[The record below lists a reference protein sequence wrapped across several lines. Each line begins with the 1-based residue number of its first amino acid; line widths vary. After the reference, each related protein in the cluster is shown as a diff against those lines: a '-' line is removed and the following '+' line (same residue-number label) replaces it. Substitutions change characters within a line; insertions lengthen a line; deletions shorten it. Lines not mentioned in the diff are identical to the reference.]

1 MARHSPRPFGGVIPV
16 AWTGAVIQLG
26 NRMFKHIFATK
37 PVEPAGHVDAG
48 EPFEG
53 SLEGEPTLRR
63 TLTGSQLIMLGI
75 GAVIGAGIFVLTGQ
89 AAAAYAGPAV
99 MISFVLAGVACAFA
113 GLCYAEFAAML
124 PVSGSAYSYSYATL
138 GEGVAWFIGWC
149 LVLEYLFASSTVAVG
164 WSGYL
169 NAFLGNFDLALPAS
183 LASAPFAYDNGTF
196 THTGGIVNLP
206 AVLIIAAVSAVG
218 YVGITQ
224 SAFVN
229 SIIVAIKVSVIVLF
243 IAFGIQYID
252 PSNWDPFIPPN
263 EGGNTYGIQGVLR
276 AASVVFFAYIGFDAV
291 STAAG
296 EAKNPQKDM
305 PIGILGSL
313 VICTLLYIVM
323 CAVLTGM
330 MDFRLLGTAEPVSTA
345 LDNYP
350 SLGWLQT
357 LVQIAAVAGLS
368 SVILVMLM
376 AQPRIFYSMSRD
388 GLMPKMFGKVHPKHH
403 TPYIGTIVVGI
414 VAAALAG
421 LMPLGL
427 LGDIVSMG
435 TLLAF
440 ATVCAGVLVLR
451 FTKPELPRPFRVP
464 MAMLICPLGVVA
476 CLYLFSLPFAEH
488 WHLLVGWLIIGALIY
503 AFYGYR
509 HSKLRAR

>member
-1 MARHSPRPFGGVIPV
+1 
-16 AWTGAVIQLG
+16 
-26 NRMFKHIFATK
+26 MFKSLFITK
-37 PVEPAGHVDAG
+37 PIEPAGHVDAG

-63 TLTGSQLIMLGI
+63 TLTGSQLILLGV

-89 AAAAYAGPAV
+89 AAAEHAGPAI
-99 MISFVLAGVACAFA
+99 MLSFVLAGIACAFA

-138 GEGVAWFIGWC
+138 GEFVAWFIGWC
-149 LVLEYLFASSTVAVG
+149 LVLEYLFAASTVAVG

-169 NAFLGNFDLALPAS
+169 NAFLSNFDLALPAA
-183 LASAPFAYDNGTF
+183 LASAPFAIEGGQLVR
-196 THTGGIVNLP
+196 TGAALNLP

-229 SIIVAIKVSVIVLF
+229 GIIVAIKVTVILLF
-243 IAFGIQYID
+243 IALGAQHID
-252 PSNWDPFIPPN
+252 PANWQPFIPEN
-263 EGGNTYGIQGVLR
+263 EGPGRYGFDGVVR
-276 AASVVFFAYIGFDAV
+276 AAAIVFFAYIGFDAV

-296 EAKNPQKDM
+296 EARNPQKDM

-313 VICTLLYIVM
+313 VVCTLLYIVV

-330 MDFRLLGTAEPVSTA
+330 MPYNLLNTPEPVSTA
-345 LDNYP
+345 LNNYP

-357 LVQIAAVAGLS
+357 LVELAAIAGLS

-376 AQPRIFYSMSRD
+376 AQPRIFYTMSRD
-388 GLMPKMFGKVHPKHH
+388 GLLPKLFGRVHPKYH
-403 TPYIGTIVVGI
+403 TPHVGTVLVGI
-414 VAAALAG
+414 VAAGLAG
-421 LMPLGL
+421 FLPLNL
-427 LGDIVSMG
+427 LGEMVSMG

-440 ATVCAGVLVLR
+440 ATVCAGVLILR
-451 FTKPELPRPFRVP
+451 HTRPDLPRPFRVP
-464 MAMLICPLGVVA
+464 AAILICPLGVVA
-476 CLYLFSLPFAEH
+476 CLYLFAQPFMEH
-488 WHLLVGWLIIGALIY
+488 WHLLLGWIALGLLIY
-503 AFYGYR
+503 VGYGYR
-509 HSKLRAR
+509 NSKLRRAVRAG

>member
-1 MARHSPRPFGGVIPV
+1 M
-16 AWTGAVIQLG
+16 G
-26 NRMFKHIFATK
+26 NGLFIVK
-37 PVEPAGHVDAG
+37 PIEPAAHVDAG

-53 SLEGEPTLRR
+53 SLEGEATLKR
-63 TLTGSQLIMLGI
+63 TLTGTHLILLGI

-89 AAAAYAGPAV
+89 AAAEYAGPAV
-99 MISFVLAGVACAFA
+99 MLSFIFAGIACAFA

-138 GEGVAWFIGWC
+138 GEFTAWFIGWC

-169 NAFLGNFDLALPAS
+169 NALLANFDIALPHL
-183 LASAPFAYDNGTF
+183 LANAPFSYSNGEF
-196 THTGGIVNLP
+196 TRTGSMLNLP
-206 AVLIIAAVSAVG
+206 AVLIIAAVSAIG
-218 YVGITQ
+218 YAGITQ

-229 SIIVAIKVSVIVLF
+229 AIIVAIKVTVIVLF
-243 IAFGIQYID
+243 IAVGAFYVD
-252 PSNWDPFIPPN
+252 PSNWHPFIPPN
-263 EGGNTYGIQGVLR
+263 EGGTRFGMEGVIR
-276 AASVVFFAYIGFDAV
+276 GSAVVFFAYIGFDAV

-296 EAKNPQKDM
+296 EAKNPQRDM

-313 VICTLLYIVM
+313 VICTILYIVV

-330 MDFRLLGTAEPVSTA
+330 MPYNLLGTAEPVSTA
-345 LDNYP
+345 LNDYP
-350 SLGWLQT
+350 SLGWLQL

-376 AQPRIFYSMSRD
+376 AQPRIFYSMAQD
-388 GLMPKMFGKVHPKHH
+388 GLLPKLFGKVHPKYH
-403 TPYIGTIVVGI
+403 TPYIGTIIVGI
-414 VAAALAG
+414 VAAVLAG

-451 FTKPELPRPFRVP
+451 FTQPDLPRPFRVP
-464 MAMLICPLGVVA
+464 MAILICPLGVVS
-476 CLYLFSLPFAEH
+476 CLYLFWQPFKEH
-488 WHLLVGWLIIGALIY
+488 WHLLLGWIAIGLLIY
-503 AFYGYR
+503 FGYGYR
-509 HSKLRAR
+509 HSKLRSARNAA

>member
-1 MARHSPRPFGGVIPV
+1 M
-16 AWTGAVIQLG
+16 LK
-26 NRMFKHIFATK
+26 NLLATK
-37 PVEPAGHVDAG
+37 PVEPTGHVDAG

-53 SLEGEPTLRR
+53 SLEGEVTLKR
-63 TLTGSQLIMLGI
+63 TLTGTQLILLGI

-89 AAAAYAGPAV
+89 AAAEYAGPAV
-99 MISFVLAGVACAFA
+99 MLSFVFAGIACAFA

-149 LVLEYLFASSTVAVG
+149 LVLEYLFAASTVAVG

-169 NAFLGNFDLALPAS
+169 NAFLSNFDLALPAA
-183 LASAPFAYDNGTF
+183 LASAPYTYDAATATF
-196 THTGGIVNLP
+196 VQTDALVNLP
-206 AVLIIAAVSAVG
+206 AVLIVAAVSGVG

-229 SIIVAIKVSVIVLF
+229 SIIVAIKVTVILLF
-243 IAFGIQYID
+243 IAFGIQFVD
-252 PSNWDPFIPPN
+252 PANWQPFIPPS
-263 EGGNTYGIQGVLR
+263 EGGTKYGMDGVIR
-276 AASVVFFAYIGFDAV
+276 ASAVVFFAYIGFDAV

-296 EAKNPQKDM
+296 EAKNPQRDM

-313 VICTLLYIVM
+313 VVCTLLYIAM

-330 MDFRLLGTAEPVSTA
+330 VDFRLLGTPEPVSTA
-345 LDNYP
+345 LNYYP

-357 LVQIAAVAGLS
+357 LVELAAIAGLS

-388 GLMPKMFGKVHPKHH
+388 GLMPKMFGKVHPKYH
-403 TPYIGTIVVGI
+403 TPYIGTVIVGVL
-414 VAAALAG
+414 AAILAG
-421 LMPLGL
+421 LLPVGF

-440 ATVCAGVLVLR
+440 ATVSIGVLILR
-451 FTKPELPRPFRVP
+451 FTRPNLPRPFRVP
-464 MAMLICPLGVVA
+464 LAIVICPLGFLS
-476 CLYLFSLPFAEH
+476 CMYLFWQPFKEH
-488 WHLLVGWLIIGALIY
+488 WHLLVGWIAIGAVVY
-503 AFYGYR
+503 ALYGYR